1 MNGLLNIVA
10 FKQILRD
17 DSIILGS
24 YPERLYHGVLPDR
37 PAAPPAPPF
46 ASTLPLASANYL
58 RESLGGYAIP
68 GGPTQPARL
77 RASLALHEGRGVLL
91 TPPADRG
98 GEDGGVVSE
107 HRERGGRERPAG
119 GE

>member
-1 MNGLLNIVA
+1 MNGPLNIID
-10 FKQILRD
+10 FKSSLRV

-24 YPERLYHGVLPDR
+24 YPEWLHHRVLPDR
-37 PAAPPAPPF
+37 PAAPAPPF
-46 ASTLPLASANYL
+46 ASTLPLTSANNL
-58 RESLGGYAIP
+58 WESLGRYAVP
-68 GGPTQPARL
+68 GGPAQPPRL
-77 RASLALHEGRGVLL
+77 GASLAVHEGRGVLP

-107 HRERGGRERPAG
+107 HGERGRRERPAG